1 MTRNSQKNVSG
12 KTTPNTPPVQAPPM
26 KETPTDIFE
35 VLKRTKPLI
44 SKEKSDQKVFFQL
57 NFDANGAYI
66 DVVNEKGKPVSPGH
80 EYFSGPT
87 REVLKSIESIK
98 KQNSF
103 RIDWNR
109 SSAQVYLSEH
119 DYLFWPLRHCDNF
132 VDPGMNRLRFSDEES
147 RIRVIIAEN
156 QKAMLKSRIVLSHG
170 GKHIEPVQLLNESH
184 AFSDGVIYPIQALSE
199 NFRVLPLFQTVLL
212 PNSLERYFSLLF
224 SYFSNISVRY
234 QGYTVTYGE
243 PKQARPT
250 LMIEKI
256 DSDNALHLRVS
267 TSLPG
272 LDPDFME
279 SYDVTR
285 VASIN
290 DLEKKIAVSDVQHA
304 EVVSVFSE
312 IEKLLKKHK
321 RALQDVPGFFMD
333 DNLFII
339 EESLAGAFIYAELPN
354 LISRFS
360 ILGTD
365 KLKSYKMR
373 AVTPKLRLS
382 LSHGIDFL
390 EGDASLEIEGYT
402 LSLFD
407 ALNQYQQNAYIT
419 LSDGTHAVVNQS
431 YMARL
436 MRLFKKRKDKV
447 KVSFFDLPL
456 VEELIDEKIA
466 ETAFKK
472 SREIFL
478 GFNKL
483 AKSACEIPELRAT
496 LRGYQ
501 KQGYKWANYL
511 HQHGLGGCLAD
522 DMGLG
527 KTLQAIA
534 LLAGIYPRQKKPSLV
549 IVPKSLLFNWENEIL
564 KFKPELTYAIHH
576 GSIRD
581 LAAAREK
588 HLIITT
594 YATVRNDI
602 EMFRSEAFYY
612 VILDESQNIKNL
624 NSQVSKAVMLLNAE
638 HRLALS
644 GTPIENNLSELY
656 ALFRFLNPAMFG
668 SPEEFNR
675 NYAIPV
681 QKNDDKDALH
691 ELKKKIYPF
700 ILRRLKRDVLK
711 ELPEKVE
718 QTLYVDM
725 SDEQKIFY
733 EQRRRFYYETVK
745 AQIAQNG
752 IQKSQFFILQALSE
766 LRQIASIPESKSENG
781 IISPKREV
789 LVDQIRDLAI
799 NNHKVLVFANF
810 LNALDC
816 IAEDLEKDGIKY
828 LMMTGATRD
837 RKILVE
843 QFQEDDTFKVFL
855 MTLKTGGIGL
865 NLTAADYIFIFD
877 PWWNKSA
884 ENQAIDR
891 THRIGQD
898 KTVFAYKL
906 ITRGTI
912 EEKILL
918 LQEQKSELFDRLI
931 SSDGASIKS
940 LNEKDVEFVLGN

>member
-1 MTRNSQKNVSG
+1 
-12 KTTPNTPPVQAPPM
+12 M
-26 KETPTDIFE
+26 KETTTDIFE
-35 VLKRTKPLI
+35 KLKRTRPLL
-44 SKEKSDQKVFFQL
+44 SRNKTAQAVFFQL
-57 NFDANGAYI
+57 KFDVDGAYLCVI
-66 DVVNEKGKPVSPGH
+66 NEKGTQISPGH
-80 EYFSGPT
+80 EYFAGPT
-87 REVLKSIESIK
+87 REVLKSIENIR

-103 RIDWNR
+103 RIDWNKPNR
-109 SSAQVYLSEH
+109 QIYLSEY
-119 DYLFWPLRHCDNF
+119 DYLLWPLRQCDNF
-132 VDPGMNRLRFSDEES
+132 VDDGMNRLRFSDEES
-147 RIRVIIAEN
+147 RIRLIIEEN
-156 QKAMLKSRIVLSHG
+156 RKGMLNSRIVLSHG
-170 GKHIEPVQLLNESH
+170 GKRLEPVQLLNETH
-184 AFSDGVIYPIQALSE
+184 AFANGVIYPIRSLGE
-199 NFRVLPLFQTVLL
+199 NFRILALFETALL
-212 PNSLERYFSLLF
+212 PNSLEGYLSLLF

-234 QGYTVTYGE
+234 QDFAVTTGT
-243 PKQARPT
+243 PKQTQPT
-250 LMIEKI
+250 LIIEKI
-256 DSDNALHLRVS
+256 DPDNALHLRVS
-267 TSLPG
+267 SSLSG
-272 LDPDFME
+272 LDPDFIE

-285 VASIN
+285 VAAIN
-290 DLEKKIAVSDVQHA
+290 DLEKKIVVSDVLHA
-304 EVVSVFSE
+304 EIVSVFAE

-321 RALQDVPGFFMD
+321 RGLKQGPGFFMD
-333 DNLFII
+333 DTLFII
-339 EESLAGAFIYAELPN
+339 EESLASAFIYAELPG
-354 LISRFS
+354 LIARFA
-360 ILGTD
+360 ILGAE
-365 KLKSYKMR
+365 KLKTYKVR
-373 AVTPKLRLS
+373 AVTPKLTLS

-390 EGDASLEIEGYT
+390 EGDASLEIEGFT
-402 LSLFD
+402 LPLFD
-407 ALNQYQQNAYIT
+407 VLNQYKQNAYIT
-419 LSDGTHAVVNQS
+419 LSDGTHAIVNQN
-431 YMARL
+431 YMNRLARL
-436 MRLFKKRKDKV
+436 FRKQKDKV

-483 AKSACEIPELRAT
+483 AKSRCDIPELRAT

-534 LLAGIYPRQKKPSLV
+534 LLAGIYPREKKPSLV

-564 KFKPELTYAIHH
+564 KFKPELTYTVHH

-581 LAAAREK
+581 LSAARDTN
-588 HLIITT
+588 LIITT

-602 EMFRSEAFYY
+602 KDFREEAFYY
-612 VILDESQNIKNL
+612 VILDESQNIKNM
-624 NSQVSKAVMLLNAE
+624 NSQISKAVMLLNAE

-644 GTPIENNLSELY
+644 GTPIENNLNELY
-656 ALFRFLNPAMFG
+656 ALFRFLNPVMFG
-668 SPEEFNR
+668 SPEEFSR

-681 QKNDDKDALH
+681 QRNDDKDALH

-718 QTLYVDM
+718 QTLFVDM

-733 EQRRRFYYETVK
+733 ELRRRFYYETVK
-745 AQIAQNG
+745 SQIARNG
-752 IQKSQFFILQALSE
+752 IKKSQFFILQALSE
-766 LRQIASIPESKSENG
+766 LRQIASIPESKCENG

-789 LVDQIRDLAI
+789 LVEQIRDLVA
-799 NNHKVLVFANF
+799 NNHKILVFANY

-816 IAEDLEKDGIKY
+816 IAEDLEKDGVSY
-828 LMMTGATRD
+828 LLMTGATRD
-837 RKILVE
+837 RKVLVD
-843 QFQEDDTFKVFL
+843 QFQEDESCKVFL

-877 PWWNKSA
+877 PWWNKAA

-912 EEKILL
+912 EEKILK
-918 LQEQKSELFDRLI
+918 LQEQKSALFDRLI

-940 LNEKDVEFVLGN
+940 LDETDVEFVLGA

>member
-1 MTRNSQKNVSG
+1 
-12 KTTPNTPPVQAPPM
+12 M
-26 KETPTDIFE
+26 KETHTDIFDI
-35 VLKRTKPLI
+35 LKRSRPLI
-44 SKEKSDQKVFFQL
+44 SKEKTAQTIFFQL
-57 NFDANGAYI
+57 NVDAHGAYL

-80 EYFSGPT
+80 EYFSGPA
-87 REVLKSIESIK
+87 REVLKSIENIK
-98 KQNSF
+98 KQSSF
-103 RIDWNR
+103 RIDWNKSGR
-109 SSAQVYLSEH
+109 QIYLSEH

-132 VDPGMNRLRFSDEES
+132 VDADMRRIRFSDEES

-156 QKAMLKSRIVLSHG
+156 RKSTLNSRIVLSHG
-170 GKHIEPVQLLNESH
+170 GKPLEPVQLLNESH
-184 AFSDGVIYPIQALSE
+184 AYIDGVIYPIRALSE
-199 NFRVLPLFQTVLL
+199 NYRVLPLFQTVLL
-212 PNSLERYFSLLF
+212 QNNLERFLSLLF

-234 QGYTVTYGE
+234 QEYSVTTGE

-250 LMIEKI
+250 LFIEKI
-256 DSDNALHLRVS
+256 DTDNALHLRVS

-279 SYDVTR
+279 SYDITR

-290 DLEKKIAVSDVQHA
+290 DLEKKIAVSDVLHTDTYPI
-304 EVVSVFSE
+304 FSE
-312 IEKLLKKHK
+312 IEKMLKKHK
-321 RALQDVPGFFMD
+321 RALKDSPNYFMD

-339 EESLAGAFIYAELPN
+339 DEALAGAFIYAELPN
-354 LISRFS
+354 LITRFS
-360 ILGTD
+360 ILGAE

-390 EGDASLEIEGYT
+390 EGDASLEIEGFT
-402 LSLFD
+402 LPLFD

-419 LSDGTHAVVNQS
+419 LSDGTHAIVNQN
-431 YMARL
+431 YMTRL

-472 SREIFL
+472 SRDIFL

-483 AKSACEIPELRAT
+483 AKSTCRIPDLQAT

-511 HQHGLGGCLAD
+511 HQHSLGGCLAD

-534 LLAGIYPRQKKPSLV
+534 LLAGIYPVQKKPSLV

-576 GSIRD
+576 GSVRD
-581 LAAAREK
+581 LESARDK
-588 HLIITT
+588 NLIITT

-602 EMFRSEAFYY
+602 EAFRSESFYY
-612 VILDESQNIKNL
+612 IILDESQNIKNL
-624 NSQVSKAVMLLNAE
+624 NSQISKAVMLLNAE

-668 SPEEFNR
+668 SPEEFSR

-681 QKNDDKDALH
+681 QKNDDKDALY

-711 ELPEKVE
+711 ELPEKIE
-718 QTLYVDM
+718 QTIYVDM
-725 SDEQKIFY
+725 SDEQKAFY

-752 IQKSQFFILQALSE
+752 IKKSQFFILQALSE
-766 LRQIASIPESKSENG
+766 LRQIASIPESKSENN
-781 IISPKREV
+781 IISPKRET
-789 LVDQIRDLAI
+789 LVEQVRDLVA

-816 IAEDLEKDGIKY
+816 IAEDLEKDGITY
-828 LMMTGATRD
+828 LLMTGATRD

-843 QFQEDDTFKVFL
+843 QFQEDDSCKVFL

-891 THRIGQD
+891 SHRIGQD

-912 EEKILL
+912 EEKILR

-940 LNEKDVEFVLGN
+940 LNEADVEFVLGG